1 MFTIQAKGQRTDRQ
15 VLVRFHGLSVSQT
28 CRIPAGLD
36 ELLRNIGILQA
47 DSRDRPLAEKAIA
60 HVLLQT
66 VAPGKNQ
73 GAGTPQTGNVASC
86 SHVSGHQP
94 QRTMALIPDFG
105 NANGHDQHMAQ
116 GSRASICQRTV
127 GEPSLPGYSPVI
139 SVNRPVRT
147 RMPGGV
153 GAGG

>member
-1 MFTIQAKGQRTDRQ
+1 MFTIQAEGQGTDRP
-15 VLVRFHGLSVSQT
+15 VLVCLHGLSVSEA
-28 CRIPAGLD
+28 CRIPARLD
-36 ELLRNIGILQA
+36 ELLRDLGVLQA
-47 DSRDRPLAEKAIA
+47 GARNRPLAEKAIA

-86 SHVSGHQP
+86 SHFSGHQS
-94 QRTMALIPDFG
+94 QRTMALIPDVG
-105 NANGHDQHMAQ
+105 NANGHNQQMAQ
-116 GSRASICQRTV
+116 GARSSICQRTV
-127 GEPSLPGYSPVI
+127 GEPSLPGYSPVN

>member
-1 MFTIQAKGQRTDRQ
+1 MFTIQAEGQGTDRS
-15 VLVRFHGLSVSQT
+15 VMVCLHGLSVPET
-28 CRIPAGLD
+28 CQIPAGLD
-36 ELLRNIGILQA
+36 ELLRDIGILQT

-73 GAGTPQTGNVASC
+73 GAGTPQTGNIASG
-86 SHVSGHQP
+86 SYLSDHQP
-94 QRTMALIPDFG
+94 QRAMAPIPDFG